1 MQYFIAVA
9 VLLSSSL
16 GQHVSAFSP
25 NTINLHRTMVRTT
38 TTKKTSTPATQL
50 FFNIIAPP
58 DDENCELESSN
69 CEESVFDR
77 KKREKKEKDAGRQ
90 ELYAEDVKAGL
101 DLSSID
107 QIGSADQ
114 FDNAAGGGIIPG
126 MQLTALME
134 DD

>member
-1 MQYFIAVA
+1 
-9 VLLSSSL
+9 
-16 GQHVSAFSP
+16 
-25 NTINLHRTMVRTT
+25 MVRTT
-38 TTKKTSTPATQL
+38 TTKTTSTPATQL